1 MYTIRVEGHFSSAHS
16 LRHYRGR
23 CEELH
28 GHNWIVEAGVRK
40 KELDKTGMVM
50 DFHDLKSALHDVL
63 DKLDHKYLNNLPEFE
78 IRNPTSELLASF
90 IYQELKPKV
99 PGLTYV
105 TVWENKGNSATYE
118 E

>member
-16 LRHYRGR
+16 LRHYHGK

-28 GHNWIVEAGVRK
+28 GHNWTVEVGIRK
-40 KELDKTGMVM
+40 NDLDKSGMVM
-50 DFHDLKSALHDVL
+50 DFHDLKNSLNVVL

-78 IRNPTSELLASF
+78 IRNPTSELISQY
-90 IYQELKPKV
+90 IYHELKPKV
-99 PGLTYV
+99 AALAYV